1 MADLT
6 RLIRD
11 DVTQERSGVRH
22 LELSQRHR
30 EWGVDC
36 PATDIDCLVEIARG
50 VPVAIIEYKRDT
62 ADLEQS
68 LQSWRSLWIL
78 ADKAKIAFFLAVWSR
93 SAGEYSFRI
102 ERANNRGVELIRE
115 NRGIDRQDEAMSERE
130 YVRFLYLIRD
140 RDPRAV
146 DQLPIFKGNP

>member
-11 DVTQERSGVRH
+11 DVTQERSGIRH
-22 LELSQRHR
+22 LELSRRHR

-78 ADKAKIAFFLAVWSR
+78 ADKARIAFFLAVWSQ

-102 ERANNRGVELIRE
+102 ERANNRGVEMIRE
-115 NRGIDRQDEAMSERE
+115 HRGISRQDETMSERE
-130 YVRFLYLIRD
+130 YVKFLYLIRD

-146 DQLPIFKGNP
+146 DELPIFRVKP

>member
-22 LELSQRHR
+22 LELSRRHR

-78 ADKAKIAFFLAVWSR
+78 ADKARIAFFLAVWSQ

-102 ERANNRGVELIRE
+102 ERANNRGVEMIRE
-115 NRGIDRQDEAMSERE
+115 HRGISRQDETMSERE
-130 YVRFLYLIRD
+130 YVKFLYLIRD

-146 DQLPIFKGNP
+146 DELPIFRRKA

>member
-1 MADLT
+1 MRTDVTKERTGVRDLT
-6 RLIRD
+6 LN
-11 DVTQERSGVRH
+11 
-22 LELSQRHR
+22 LRHR

-50 VPVAIIEYKRDT
+50 KPVAIVEYKKDN

-68 LQSWRSLWIL
+68 RQSWKSLSIL
-78 ADKAKIAFFLAVWSR
+78 ADKAQIAFYIAVWTL
-93 SAGEYSFRI
+93 SAGEYTFRI
-102 ERANNRGVELIRE
+102 ERANDIAVRLIRDHLGT
-115 NRGIDRQDEAMSERE
+115 NDETQALSERE

-146 DQLPIFKGNP
+146 DDLPIFRGKP

>member
-68 LQSWRSLWIL
+68 IQSWRSLWIL
-78 ADKAKIAFFLAVWSR
+78 ADKARIAFFLAVWSR

-115 NRGIDRQDEAMSERE
+115 HRGIDRQDEAMSERE

-140 RDPRAV
+140 RDPRTV
-146 DQLPIFKGNP
+146 DQLAIFRGKA